1 MLFFS
6 KKNRHIVTTYY
17 YFYYICDRIKLISTF
32 SLLIIREEI
41 AMVKRVKKAHEQDD
55 HEFDN
60 VYNCDA
66 DERYDG
72 VDSSIWYN

>member
-6 KKNRHIVTTYY
+6 KKKSTYRY
-17 YFYYICDRIKLISTF
+17 NLLLFLLYLRQNKTYIDFFI
-32 SLLIIREEI
+32 IIREEI
-41 AMVKRVKKAHEQDD
+41 AMVKRVKKGHEQDD